1 MNQPINDGGSAFPY
15 KRQIRCNGEVIDYV
29 MESGMTLRDY
39 YIVHA
44 PAAEIAE
51 MVPATIKDCAFYI
64 GVPCDRYD
72 GVRDYVTVLAK
83 ARCAWADAML
93 KAREAK

>member
-1 MNQPINDGGSAFPY
+1 MISINDGGQAFPH

-39 YIVHA
+39 F
-44 PAAEIAE
+44 AAAALQGLMSSQCQVDDPYPIYAYR
-51 MVPATIKDCAFYI
+51 I
-64 GVPCDRYD
+64 
-72 GVRDYVTVLAK
+72 
-83 ARCAWADAML
+83 ADAML